1 MEQGAMESVDVCLGD
16 LSHNKMMM
24 ALVEHYSSIPDQ
36 DLAVSWF
43 STSEDLNCEPV
54 RATPHPSVANRW
66 SYEER
71 SFGLDARDIF
81 DTQIPHVNQSF
92 PTFDAYATPETE
104 NPMARP
110 TNGNTQPHA
119 QGLVPEIC
127 LIPDSRSGVSTPEPL
142 LTFNM
147 STPSDID
154 SFLSISNLPA
164 FDDATSLLSESP
176 FYPLGPAT
184 PVSLTASYHCQN
196 DLTAMVKEQPVI
208 EYHTPSDFL
217 QDLDDAFAETETCQP
232 PAMTVHDRVGVP
244 RAPEAAVEPTPAFSG
259 PVTKDWKLPPRIQ
272 RRKKVKPLQNNNGV
286 SKPKPE
292 PSQGSKARTK
302 RRGPYTDESM
312 RQNTA
317 LTRVLKSCIR
327 CRMNRGR
334 CNPDPSDLDGPC
346 LTCKRITGPTLCKM
360 PCYRY
365 IVTDASLYREQKRP
379 SFSHRW
385 QSMDIIDIT
394 ASDWASPDI
403 RTIVVSPVHVDAPF
417 EFRVRKFNPVEGD
430 VVHEM
435 WKTPQGM
442 KQVALPRYALAE
454 MHEAGKTLKAYIE
467 TSVSKFIVATVG
479 HLDTIFWETYG
490 MAFRH
495 INEANT
501 EQERSLMSNV
511 FRLWVVCRLTSN
523 PVFIRGP
530 ETLDGNPINDPESK
544 YFGRVPMPK
553 IMTAQFECIEY
564 TNFLRPWS
572 KAVLKQLND
581 LVLAKKRE
589 YWFTIYL
596 ALFVLL
602 HSCSMVTRRD
612 AETARKWGMRN
623 EYANPESIKAHH
635 AGAQTMLAHF
645 HFINKGVLPF
655 DIPHDEAGRHELSK
669 AASLSEEQLN
679 FVWKTGDIIK
689 DPVRVTRMKHVRE
702 RFDVGDDFYW
712 ISMLYDR
719 EWKPLG
725 ND

>member
-1 MEQGAMESVDVCLGD
+1 MESVDVCLSD

-24 ALVEHYSSIPDQ
+24 ALVEHYGSIPDQ

-43 STSEDLNCEPV
+43 STSEDLNCAPV
-54 RATPHPSVANRW
+54 RATPYPSVVHQL
-66 SYEER
+66 SYQER
-71 SFGLDARDIF
+71 AFGLDAGDIF
-81 DTQIPHVNQSF
+81 DTQILDID
-92 PTFDAYATPETE
+92 TYATPETE
-104 NPMARP
+104 TSMACP
-110 TNGNTQPHA
+110 TNGSTQA
-119 QGLVPEIC
+119 QSQGVVPDIC

-154 SFLSISNLPA
+154 SFLSSSNLTA
-164 FDDATSLLSESP
+164 FDEAASLFSESHLY
-176 FYPLGPAT
+176 FHGPAT
-184 PVSLTASYHCQN
+184 PVSLTSSYHRQ
-196 DLTAMVKEQPVI
+196 DELTTTVQEQPVI
-208 EYHTPSDFL
+208 EYNTPSGFLHDF
-217 QDLDDAFAETETCQP
+217 DDAFAEPETCQP
-232 PAMTVHDRVGVP
+232 PGITMHDRVEVRP
-244 RAPEAAVEPTPAFSG
+244 APEAALEPAPSAFSG
-259 PVTKDWKLPPRIQ
+259 PVTKNWELPP
-272 RRKKVKPLQNNNGV
+272 
-286 SKPKPE
+286 
-292 PSQGSKARTK
+292 
-302 RRGPYTDESM
+302 
-312 RQNTA
+312 
-317 LTRVLKSCIR
+317 
-327 CRMNRGR
+327 
-334 CNPDPSDLDGPC
+334 CNPDPSDPNGPC

-365 IVTDASLYREQKRP
+365 IVTDASLYREQKQP

-385 QSMDIIDIT
+385 QSMDIINIP
-394 ASDWASPDI
+394 ASDWASSDI

-417 EFRVRKFNPVEGD
+417 EFRVRKFNPAEGD

-454 MHEAGKTLKAYIE
+454 MHEAGETLKAYIE

-479 HLDTIFWETYG
+479 HLDTVFWETYG

-501 EQERSLMSNV
+501 GQERSLMSNV

-523 PVFIRGP
+523 PVFICGP
-530 ETLDGNPINDPESK
+530 ETLGGTPITEPESK
-544 YFGRVPMPK
+544 YYGRVPMPK

-612 AETARKWGMRN
+612 AETARKWGMRT

-655 DIPHDEAGRHELSK
+655 HIPHDEAGRQELSK
-669 AASLSEEQLN
+669 AASLSDEQLD
-679 FVWKTGDIIK
+679 FVWRTGDMIR
-689 DPVRVTRMKHVRE
+689 DPRRVARMKHVRE

-712 ISMLYDR
+712 VSMLYDR